1 MSITETQSYCIKT
14 IIEETLSAKLNDV
27 NKQKHKVTLNRKL
40 GCLSS
45 NIFYVAS
52 NISLE
57 S

>member
-1 MSITETQSYCIKT
+1 MSIAETQSYCIKT